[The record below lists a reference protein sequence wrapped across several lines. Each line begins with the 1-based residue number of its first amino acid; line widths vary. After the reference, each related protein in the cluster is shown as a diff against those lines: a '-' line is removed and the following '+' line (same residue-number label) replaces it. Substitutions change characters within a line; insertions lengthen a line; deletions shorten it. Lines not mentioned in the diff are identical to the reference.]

1 MNFQNMTPFIN
12 LTSSWIWGEGLD
24 QGTQKSSL
32 KGLSVCKKDK
42 LLDVGSAFSTFLC
55 KGCLAMNEML
65 HFLSSFFPP
74 FITYEKYP
82 SLLE

>member
-65 HFLSSFFPP
+65 HFLSSFFSP
-74 FITYEKYP
+74 IHNI
-82 SLLE
+82 